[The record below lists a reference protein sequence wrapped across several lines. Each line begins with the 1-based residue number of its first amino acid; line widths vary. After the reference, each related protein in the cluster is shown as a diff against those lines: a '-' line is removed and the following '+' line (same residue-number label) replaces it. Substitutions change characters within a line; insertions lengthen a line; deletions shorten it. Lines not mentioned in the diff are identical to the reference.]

1 MDPYTQR
8 LPDPRLMRR
17 LVEQLRTHDRVAAFE
32 AAGEALA
39 VALLGTP
46 SGEPLPTWVDELADA
61 MVGAL
66 LLVEDATID
75 QAGPE
80 QRLRLAT
87 AAIVLSTV
95 RPRAS
100 CATDAAVSMWVGWGT
115 GTPRCLRFQSSL
127 LQWTLLRLFLGDLD
141 GAAEAVHV
149 LLDRD
154 TSGPGWVLHDWV
166 VSSLQGHGL
175 KRQEMCFQHLR
186 TVFAA
191 SHGDAH
197 PSLLIVAAV
206 ILNQLGPMLRGEV
219 LPWLHAQSPSL
230 ERKAV

>member
-1 MDPYTQR
+1 MDPYAQR

-17 LVEQLRTHDRVAAFE
+17 LVEQLRSRDRVAAFE
-32 AAGEALA
+32 AAGDALA

-46 SGEPLPTWVDELADA
+46 TGQGFPPWVDELADA
-61 MVGAL
+61 MVGSL
-66 LLVEDATID
+66 LLVEDETID
-75 QAGPE
+75 EASPE

-100 CATDAAVSMWVGWGT
+100 SATDGAVSLWVAWGT
-115 GTPRCLRFQSSL
+115 GTPRCLRHETSL
-127 LQWTLLRLFLGDLD
+127 LQWTLLRLFLGDLE

-154 TSGPGWVLHDWV
+154 ASGPGWVLHDWV
-166 VSSLQGHGL
+166 VSSLQGHGVA
-175 KRQEMCFQHLR
+175 RQAMCFQHLR
-186 TVFAA
+186 TVFTT
-191 SHGDAH
+191 SRGEAH

-206 ILNQLGPMLRGEV
+206 VLNQLGPMLRGEV
-219 LPWLHAQSPSL
+219 LPWLHAQAPST
-230 ERKAV
+230 ERVAM